1 MSIQSDIAMLIEL
14 SVKHRLK
21 GTEGK
26 LRHYACVLAFARIIH
41 SLIGSAMQ
49 DNQDIDAVIL
59 SIYDAAL
66 EPDRWPA
73 VLDRI
78 ARMAD
83 ARGAFIFD
91 IDTALN
97 DAPRVCATYHTTN
110 YERPLIQAYLDAHNE
125 QELRDQAT
133 FAASSR
139 SGDHVE
145 LVPDT
150 VLATSRQELMQ
161 RANAQTMASY
171 GIHHRAGALLN
182 KDHYY
187 SDRFAVQFS
196 QRAGLPTGARLRAL
210 HAVMP
215 HIAKAL
221 NVGRHTSRQF
231 TARRAMLDV
240 FDLLRIGICIL
251 AASGEIVMANREFDR
266 QLDRFG
272 AFRIDHTKRLVARNE
287 AVRLQLMNLFESAG
301 NHGKFGARPRK
312 EAVLHPLEQEGMALC
327 LEVTPLFMPDML
339 GDRAFSGFALFSLD
353 TSQSY
358 NIDTSFLAQ
367 AFSLTRSEEA
377 ILAMLAEGLTN
388 AQISE
393 RRDRSLETVSSQVK
407 TVLAKTM
414 SQNRTQLI
422 RLATEFNPRMFVDP
436 VVPHSGDEEKANT
449 E

>member
-1 MSIQSDIAMLIEL
+1 
-14 SVKHRLK
+14 
-21 GTEGK
+21 
-26 LRHYACVLAFARIIH
+26 
-41 SLIGSAMQ
+41 MQ
-49 DNQDIDAVIL
+49 DNQNIDGIIL
-59 SIYDAAL
+59 SIYDAAV

-91 IDTALN
+91 IDTSPR
-97 DAPRVCATYHTTN
+97 DGPRVGATYHTTN
-110 YERPLIQAYLDAHNE
+110 YERPLIEAYLRRHNE
-125 QELRDQAT
+125 EELRDQAT
-133 FAASSR
+133 FAAFSR
-139 SGDHVE
+139 SGDQVE
-145 LVPDT
+145 LVPDS
-150 VLATSRQELMQ
+150 VLAPSRQELMQ
-161 RANAQTMASY
+161 HANAQTMASY

-196 QRAGLPTGARLRAL
+196 QRAGPATGERLRAL
-210 HAVMP
+210 QTVMP

-221 NVGRHTSRQF
+221 NIGRHTSRQF
-231 TARRAMLDV
+231 TARHAILDV

-251 AASGEIVMANREFDR
+251 TASGEVVMANKEFER
-266 QLDRFG
+266 QRDHLG
-272 AFRIDHTKRLVARNE
+272 AFRIDHTKRLLASNE
-287 AVRLQLMNLFESAG
+287 AVRLELASLFASAG

-312 EAVLHPLEQEGMALC
+312 EAVLHPLEQDGMALC

-353 TSQSY
+353 TSQAY

-367 AFSLTRSEEA
+367 AFSLTKSEEA
-377 ILAMLAEGLTN
+377 ILSMLAEGLTN

-393 RRDRSLETVSSQVK
+393 RRQRSLETVSSQVK

-422 RLATEFNPRMFVDP
+422 RLATEFNPRMFVGST
-436 VVPHSGDEEKANT
+436 VPHTGDEEKVHT